1 MQQTQ
6 YGQSLTTIF
15 KTTILKLFWGVYIM
29 FPFQTRVSI
38 VVLALTYVTT
48 IKLDDVTRF
57 GNCVQLLIGNELLVN
72 GSKQK
77 DHLLCITTVCF
88 GKC

>member
-1 MQQTQ
+1 MLDIAANSVWPRFENYFQT
-6 YGQSLTTIF
+6 
-15 KTTILKLFWGVYIM
+15 FWGVYIM

-48 IKLDDVTRF
+48 MRLDDVTRF

-72 GSKQK
+72 
-77 DHLLCITTVCF
+77 
-88 GKC
+88 

>member
-6 YGQSLTTIF
+6 YGQSLM
-15 KTTILKLFWGVYIM
+15 TILKTNIFKLFWGAYIM
-29 FPFQTRVSI
+29 FPFQTRVSV

-72 GSKQK
+72 GSKRK